1 MPLVQPNFN
10 VTNHPPE
17 TTQSSAIK
25 LVKQTDLFHPSV
37 FESTIE
43 STKRKKSNSKP
54 REKPPKV

>member
-1 MPLVQPNFN
+1 MPPVQPKSNCD
-10 VTNHPPE
+10 NHLPG

-43 STKRKKSNSKP
+43 SPKRKKSKSTI
-54 REKPPKV
+54 REKPQIV